1 VYNFCYISYDF
12 SNNND
17 NETKIRMNLKENS
30 WYSSEQFFSIFIQD
44 ICCVI
49 ELKYSNKMSM
59 YSVKHNNVYYS
70 ISDNKFWSFRPS
82 AGQRYTNFKKTGY
95 M

>member
-1 VYNFCYISYDF
+1 
-12 SNNND
+12 
-17 NETKIRMNLKENS
+17 
-30 WYSSEQFFSIFIQD
+30 
-44 ICCVI
+44 
-49 ELKYSNKMSM
+49 MSM